1 MEAQDL
7 SPLCWL
13 SFTASSHDHGYTQ
26 KLPATSSPQKKFFL
40 HLFPPPVPWISARL
54 LKGERKPLEM
64 IVLGGLEVQLILCVS
79 TASLYSQQS
88 TAPLGLNPLSVSAEL
103 VLTYSSGSD
112 GGVGVVTQTWRCF
125 QSQTSKR
132 KFTEEAPE
140 AEQSLQMPPPCPH
153 GACSK
158 HGAFHRSGTQ
168 QQKQGKDNLLGISGR
183 IWVIKGQLV
192 QEKPL

>member
-26 KLPATSSPQKKFFL
+26 NLPATSSPPKKNFL

-88 TAPLGLNPLSVSAEL
+88 TVPLGLNPLSVSAEL

-112 GGVGVVTQTWRCF
+112 GGVGVVTHTWRCF
-125 QSQTSKR
+125 QSQTKENSESRPLKQSSHCKCHLPALMEHVQSMGVSTGQGHSSKN
-132 KFTEEAPE
+132 KAKII
-140 AEQSLQMPPPCPH
+140 C
-153 GACSK
+153 
-158 HGAFHRSGTQ
+158 
-168 QQKQGKDNLLGISGR
+168 
-183 IWVIKGQLV
+183 WVLV
-192 QEKPL
+192 EGYG